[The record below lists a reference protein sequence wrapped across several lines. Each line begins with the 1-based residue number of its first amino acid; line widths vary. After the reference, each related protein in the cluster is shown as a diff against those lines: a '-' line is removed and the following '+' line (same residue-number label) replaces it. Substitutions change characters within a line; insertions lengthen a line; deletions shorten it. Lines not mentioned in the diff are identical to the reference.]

1 MMFIMKYIVGLGNPG
16 AEYEGSRHNIG
27 RDIVFA
33 LHKKGDFEPWQENK
47 KTNATEAEG
56 KIGKEKVTL
65 ILPNTF
71 MNLSG
76 RSVAKYVTSK
86 KKLQDLIVVYDDID
100 LPIGS
105 LKLSHNKGT
114 GGHKGIDSM
123 VRSLGSKEFARL
135 RVGIVPVTPT
145 GKMRK
150 PKGER
155 QVVDHVLGGF
165 SPNEEKAV
173 TDVTKRAC
181 EALELF
187 LEKGYILA
195 ANLVN

>member
-1 MMFIMKYIVGLGNPG
+1 MFTMKYIVGLGNPG

-33 LHKKGDFEPWQENK
+33 LHKKGDFETWQENK

-86 KKLQDLIVVYDDID
+86 KKLQDLIAVYDDID

-150 PKGER
+150 PKGEK

-165 SPNEEKAV
+165 SPKEEKVVA
-173 TDVTKRAC
+173 DVTKRAC